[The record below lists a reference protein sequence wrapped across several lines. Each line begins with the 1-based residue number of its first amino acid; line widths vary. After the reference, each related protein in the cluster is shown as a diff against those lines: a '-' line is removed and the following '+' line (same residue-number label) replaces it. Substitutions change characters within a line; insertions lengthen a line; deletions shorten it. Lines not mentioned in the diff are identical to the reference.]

1 MPPFPRWWPP
11 ENRHPWVKLFT
22 IPDTEN
28 VATILKE
35 MRFTV
40 EVTPVD
46 FTDPDHSN
54 NKQTDMTAEIAVS
67 GNR

>member
-1 MPPFPRWWPP
+1 M
-11 ENRHPWVKLFT
+11 KLFT